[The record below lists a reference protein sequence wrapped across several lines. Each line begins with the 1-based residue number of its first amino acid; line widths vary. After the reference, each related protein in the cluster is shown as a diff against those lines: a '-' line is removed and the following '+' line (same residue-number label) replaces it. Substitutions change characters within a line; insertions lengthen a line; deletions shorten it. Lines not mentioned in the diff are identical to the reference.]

1 MYENQDS
8 QKAHQHLAP
17 SVLYTSDMA
26 SLNFQT
32 QTVMK
37 KVGMSSKATTREA
50 CGGQDFSRQKGS
62 TPGCRGL
69 LICGKLW
76 VRRGTGKF
84 LVYRGDWGQ
93 VLEGI
98 VCSPTFQKGG
108 RTQILKISKR
118 GGT

>member
-1 MYENQDS
+1 M
-8 QKAHQHLAP
+8 KTKIHRRAHQHLAL

-26 SLNFQT
+26 LLNFQT

-69 LICGKLW
+69 LIYGKLW
-76 VRRGTGKF
+76 VGRGTGKF
-84 LVYRGDWGQ
+84 LVYRGDR
-93 VLEGI
+93 
-98 VCSPTFQKGG
+98 S
-108 RTQILKISKR
+108 
-118 GGT
+118 